1 MSIIEPESDMED
13 RESAPPQ
20 ETSSP
25 WTGTILEAAF
35 VDPAYSWPPNEGE
48 GSNAVE
54 LEASTVLLANAED
67 KADLQYPL
75 VPKIK
80 GKKKVV
86 TETETITVARC
97 GIFKCCKSEEQV
109 VRTHTQAI
117 PVDPNEKE
125 RLKREYVAKREAVRR
140 KRKEHRSYQEKYA
153 RVPDGV
159 LIYRLDT
166 AARTV
171 SLISAPNSNTDLRA
185 LMTDIVVTDAQPSKS
200 SSRRGIL
207 LTDEVGS
214 RYELVACEQRSATS
228 WMEAL
233 NMMLGKGRGN
243 KLGRVSGQNCWRYIF
258 GYFNQ
263 LTIFVSFDSFL
274 VEEIAIPMPT
284 IRVHLKSN
292 TLTLLP
298 TLTISSVPARFH
310 RKRIRRR
317 LLVAFIIVS
326 RRSTKRVMK
335 LMTKRLKVS
344 QSVVQLLRIHGISTV

>member
-1 MSIIEPESDMED
+1 MIGSWFKQILY
-13 RESAPPQ
+13 PPKISVLPALDFQ
-20 ETSSP
+20 
-25 WTGTILEAAF
+25 TISLKKKTIYIF
-35 VDPAYSWPPNEGE
+35 LY
-48 GSNAVE
+48 
-54 LEASTVLLANAED
+54 LLLASL
-67 KADLQYPL
+67 KL
-75 VPKIK
+75 
-80 GKKKVV
+80 
-86 TETETITVARC
+86 TCFHIT
-97 GIFKCCKSEEQV
+97 
-109 VRTHTQAI
+109 
-117 PVDPNEKE
+117 
-125 RLKREYVAKREAVRR
+125 
-140 KRKEHRSYQEKYA
+140 
-153 RVPDGV
+153 
-159 LIYRLDT
+159 
-166 AARTV
+166 
-171 SLISAPNSNTDLRA
+171 
-185 LMTDIVVTDAQPSKS
+185 
-200 SSRRGIL
+200 SRRGIL

-258 GYFNQ
+258 RYFNQ

-284 IRVHLKSN
+284 IRLHLKSN
-292 TLTLLP
+292 TSTLLP
-298 TLTISSVPARFH
+298 TLTISSVPARFR